1 MMAGRA
7 FAWPAARQTMK
18 THRTFDFVC
27 QDSGVTLNVRRVPLH
42 YVEDVRLALEEKR
55 PKPPME
61 EVQMA
66 HGAELRPNPDDP
78 AYEKAIKDFEAQ
90 MLAEIMEMYV
100 DRGVVVEANPDGTLV
115 DEDKREE
122 LDELRTY
129 YAEKKRDLPAMSDRG
144 LWIRYCAV
152 GSPQD
157 FVELAN
163 FISSRSGPTD
173 KAVEQKKGSLPR
185 N

>member
-1 MMAGRA
+1 
-7 FAWPAARQTMK
+7 
-18 THRTFDFVC
+18 
-27 QDSGVTLNVRRVPLH
+27 
-42 YVEDVRLALEEKR
+42 
-55 PKPPME
+55 
-61 EVQMA
+61 
-66 HGAELRPNPDDP
+66 
-78 AYEKAIKDFEAQ
+78 
-90 MLAEIMEMYV
+90 
-100 DRGVVVEANPDGTLV
+100 
-115 DEDKREE
+115 
-122 LDELRTY
+122 
-129 YAEKKRDLPAMSDRG
+129 